1 MFKIQKKILY
11 AIEAVIDISI
21 NSGTRPVQ
29 NVSIAQR
36 QGIPKRYLEQTLQ
49 KLVQKRILV
58 GSRGPKGGYRLS
70 REKRKVKVSDI
81 IEAVCD
87 EDQIY
92 SEHSSEL
99 SKKVI
104 QPLLKKISNKFLSYF
119 SEITVSELC
128 EIAKKQKIQKNS
140 HKKVDFV
147 I

>member
-1 MFKIQKKILY
+1 M
-11 AIEAVIDISI
+11 
-21 NSGTRPVQ
+21 Q

-92 SEHSSEL
+92 SEHNSEL